1 LLIPH
6 HSFLIPH
13 SSFLPT
19 TNGAC
24 DIPIFRDYQL
34 SLLASHFL
42 FLIPSSTNYLL
53 LSHSS
58 PLIPHSY
65 LLPMELATSRIFGTI
80 NYRPVTCQM
89 CRFNKFMKYLFKL
102 LLFINLTGSLEHFLK
117 RTYPVNKVDILPTEF
132 YLKCYQLHI
141 LLISDSY
148 RFPKLFLPDHY
159 HPQMLLPF

>member
-1 LLIPH
+1 LRHPDFSGLPTFFTRLSLLIPH
-6 HSFLIPH
+6 SFFNQLPTTFSFLTTH
-13 SSFLPT
+13 SSF
-19 TNGAC
+19 
-24 DIPIFRDYQL
+24 
-34 SLLASHFL
+34 
-42 FLIPSSTNYLL
+42 
-53 LSHSS
+53 
-58 PLIPHSY
+58 LIPHSY

-159 HPQMLLPF
+159 HPLMLLPF